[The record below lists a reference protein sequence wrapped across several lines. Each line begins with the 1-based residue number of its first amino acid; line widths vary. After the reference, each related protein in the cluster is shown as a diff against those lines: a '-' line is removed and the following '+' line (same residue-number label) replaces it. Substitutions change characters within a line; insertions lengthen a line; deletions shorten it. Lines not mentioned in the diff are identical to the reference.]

1 MARGKTVQLFLMNG
15 AANGPKKATI
25 GNWTG
30 ITYLI
35 PRTDVGELK
44 HREDLKQTGVY
55 LLFGTDDDDVDKV
68 YIGQARE
75 RKNGAGVLGRIIE
88 HIGEEKLD
96 YWTHAVALVTSN
108 NSFGPTEIS
117 YLENQFTNLAKEA
130 GRYQVTN
137 GNDPS
142 PGTVTEEKEAE
153 LDEFIDYARLVI
165 GALGYRVFE
174 PADDVKANNQPLGGA
189 EPTLQLT
196 RHGLVARG
204 RQTAD
209 GFVVLSGSQLRALDD
224 FYKSAPDSARK
235 NREKYA
241 DRIDSSNVL
250 TSDLLFRSPSGAAAF
265 VCGTSSNGFVDWKMP
280 DGRTLGELERRE
292 QQDAEG

>member
-15 AANGPKKATI
+15 TASGPKKATI

-30 ITYLI
+30 ITYLV
-35 PRTDVGELK
+35 PRTDVHDLK
-44 HREDLKQTGVY
+44 NREDLKQTGVY
-55 LLFGTDDDDVDKV
+55 LLFGTDETDVDKV

-96 YWTHAVALVTSN
+96 YWTHAIAFVTSN

-117 YLENQFTNLAKEA
+117 YLENQFTQLAKDA
-130 GRYQVTN
+130 GRYEVTN

-142 PGTVTEEKEAE
+142 PGTVTEEKQAE
-153 LDEFIDYARLVI
+153 LDEFIDYARLVT

-174 PADDVKANNQPLGGA
+174 PADDIKSEVQPLGVA

-196 RHGLVARG
+196 GYGLVARG

-209 GFVVLSGSQLRALDD
+209 GFVVLEGSQVRPVEE
-224 FYKSAPDSARK
+224 FTESAPSSARK
-235 NREKYA
+235 DREKYA
-241 DRIDSSNVL
+241 NKIDSDNKL
-250 TSDLLFRSPSGAAAF
+250 ASDLLFRSPSGAAAF
-265 VCGTSSNGFVDWKMP
+265 VYCRSANGLAEWKTA
-280 DGRTLGELERRE
+280 DGRSLGELE
-292 QQDAEG
+292 QDLQGI